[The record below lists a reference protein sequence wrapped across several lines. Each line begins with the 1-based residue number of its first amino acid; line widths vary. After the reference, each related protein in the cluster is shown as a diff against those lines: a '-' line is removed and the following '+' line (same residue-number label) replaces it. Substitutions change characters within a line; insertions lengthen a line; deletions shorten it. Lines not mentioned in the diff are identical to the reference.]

1 MKYLTRKEEILLL
14 VALRLEEDASLVKI
28 MDYLNNNTEREWTA
42 GNLYVAL
49 QKLRNMGH
57 LSSFDGSP
65 TPKRGGRAAKSY
77 RLTHSGLLAL
87 SKVKDLQDGLW
98 EGMEVN

>member
-14 VALRLEEDASLVKI
+14 AALRLEENASLVKI

-49 QKLRNMGH
+49 QKLRNMGY
-57 LSSFDGSP
+57 LSSFEGNP
-65 TPKRGGRAAKSY
+65 TARRGGRAAKYY
-77 RLTHSGLLAL
+77 RLTHSGLMAL
-87 SKVKDLQDGLW
+87 SKVKILHESLW
-98 EGMEVN
+98 KGMTVN